1 MSRFFFLIFS
11 LLLSFSTLASSTVFA
26 INDDSV
32 IRSDRANLNNK
43 NVIKVV
49 GKNQPLQR
57 LTMHYS
63 GWSFVSLDGLNGWIL
78 SEKLTSTP
86 PISDENNTKKIP
98 NALAIQEKLLAQ
110 LKDKIQTLTQKN
122 SLLES
127 ENNRLN
133 THIVKLKAD
142 LKASNSVFEQM
153 ESSTNT
159 DETSPKLE
167 NSDDLVPLSQDNY
180 FFSFMGNFNT
190 NWIYLSVAI
199 LVVLLIAIFSIYSK
213 NKRRHFDL
221 NTIKRH

>member
-49 GKNQPLQR
+49 GKDQPLQR

-86 PISDENNTKKIP
+86 PISDENNTKKTP
-98 NALAIQEKLLAQ
+98 KALVIQEKLL
-110 LKDKIQTLTQKN
+110 
-122 SLLES
+122 
-127 ENNRLN
+127 
-133 THIVKLKAD
+133 
-142 LKASNSVFEQM
+142 
-153 ESSTNT
+153 
-159 DETSPKLE
+159 
-167 NSDDLVPLSQDNY
+167 
-180 FFSFMGNFNT
+180 
-190 NWIYLSVAI
+190 
-199 LVVLLIAIFSIYSK
+199 
-213 NKRRHFDL
+213 
-221 NTIKRH
+221 